1 MLGITLESYGKD
13 GYNLSTNLGIA
24 RGDFKH
30 LSHINKF
37 GFNPTVGST
46 FETVWDG
53 STVYSYPAT
62 VGTIH
67 LTSTANDAADDGSTV
82 QVIGLDGNYNEVSEI
97 ITVGGDRGTQEFI
110 RVFRMILVTAGTG
123 TSNVGTITATHTQ
136 ADSTDTVVAKIL
148 PTVGQTLMSTYTV
161 PSGYSAYIVRFYA
174 TVDVKDKQATII
186 GVARPSG
193 VGAFQTK
200 AYFTS
205 NGNTVDYKY
214 EVPLKFPEKTDF
226 EVRAKSPTGV
236 GITATY
242 DIILEQNT

>member
-1 MLGITLESYGKD
+1 MAFELDNNNQIIVPIQT
-13 GYNLSTNLGIA
+13 NLSIA
-24 RGDFKH
+24 RGDWND

-37 GFNPTVGST
+37 GFNSAVGST
-46 FETVWDG
+46 FETIWDG
-53 STVYSYPAT
+53 SSVYSYPAT
-62 VGTIH
+62 AGTVQI
-67 LTSTANDAADDGSTV
+67 TSDDTDDNTGTV
-82 QVIGLDGNYNEVSEI
+82 QVVGLDENYSDVSETLTI
-97 ITVGGDRGTQEFI
+97 GGDRGTTNFI
-110 RVFRMILVTAGTG
+110 RVFRMILLTAGTG
-123 TSNVGTITATHTQ
+123 TTNVGTITATHTQ

-148 PTVGQTLMSTYTV
+148 PTVGQTLMTTYTV
-161 PSGYSAYIVRFYA
+161 PAGYQAYIIRFYA
-174 TVDVKDKQATII
+174 TVDVKDKQATVI

-205 NGNTVDYKY
+205 NGNTIDYKY

-242 DIILEQNT
+242 DIILEQTN

>member
-1 MLGITLESYGKD
+1 MLGITLESFGKD

-37 GFNPTVGST
+37 GFNSAVGST
-46 FETVWDG
+46 FETIWDG
-53 STVYSYPAT
+53 SNVYSYPAT
-62 VGTIH
+62 SGTVQI
-67 LTSTANDAADDGSTV
+67 TSDDTDDNGGTV
-82 QVIGLDGNYNEVSEI
+82 QVVGLDENYSDVSETLTI
-97 ITVGGDRGTQEFI
+97 GGDRGTTNFI
-110 RVFRMILVTAGTG
+110 RVFRMILLTANTG
-123 TSNVGTITATHTQ
+123 TANVGTITATHTQ
-136 ADSTDTVVAKIL
+136 SDSTDTTVAQIL
-148 PTVGQTLMSTYTV
+148 PTIGQTLMTTYTV
-161 PSGYSAYIVRFYA
+161 PAGYSAYIVRFYA
-174 TVDVKDKQATII
+174 TVDTKDKQATVK
-186 GVARPSG
+186 GVARLFG
-193 VGAFQTK
+193 QTAFNTK

-205 NGNTVDYKY
+205 NGNTIDYKY